1 VMTFMLAGGYFVKV
15 SSSKIISYISLY
27 CSSPMQYLSEFFHN
41 IWILDSHHMT
51 HIADID
57 WPIEKDYS
65 ITSTINIEV
74 SEHVI

>member
-41 IWILDSHHMT
+41 I
-51 HIADID
+51 
-57 WPIEKDYS
+57 
-65 ITSTINIEV
+65 
-74 SEHVI
+74 